1 MRVLFV
7 IVFFSTYSF
16 GHAQY
21 NAIGVKS
28 YSFHPGIFI
37 SKESPNIQQNYYS
50 NSSFSSMTSVFYERF
65 VAEKDYL
72 VGMIYYR
79 QQNSVQSRIFQ
90 FNSGIRGFDTVRSN
104 SNFLRVDIG
113 GGRLLRTQKE
123 LSLKINATA
132 FYQFTLKQK
141 SVSEL
146 TFLDSND
153 LYLGEE
159 HLEVYE
165 PNISQVGVS
174 IMPQFYLSIWKN
186 LSLIF
191 DIRIDFF
198 SQFSAGHKGRTVV
211 DFDEF
216 SNQIGRTE
224 IKTYETERVFDVLD
238 YYGIGLSYRF

>member
-1 MRVLFV
+1 MRILFV
-7 IVFFSTYSF
+7 IVFFSIYSL
-16 GHAQY
+16 GHTQT

-28 YSFHPGIFI
+28 YSFHPGIFLH
-37 SKESPNIQQNYYS
+37 KESPTSQQNYYS

-72 VGMIYYR
+72 IGMIYYR

-90 FNSGIRGFDTVRSN
+90 FNSGISGFDTVRSN

-113 GGRLLRTQKE
+113 GGRLLRTHEK
-123 LSLKINATA
+123 LSLKINTTA
-132 FYQFTLKQK
+132 FYQFTLEQK
-141 SVSEL
+141 STSEL

-165 PNISQVGVS
+165 PNTSQVGVS
-174 IMPQFYLSIWKN
+174 IMPQFCLNIWKN

-198 SQFSAGHKGRTVV
+198 SQFSAGHKGRKFLE
-211 DFDEF
+211 FDEF
-216 SNQIGRTE
+216 SNQISRTE
-224 IKTYETERVFDVLD
+224 TKSYETERVFDVLD